1 MKGNF
6 EQCLAFVLKS
16 EGGFVNNP
24 KDPGGMTNL
33 GVTKKTWESWVGH
46 EVDEEAMQNLGPED
60 VAPLYKEKYWDA
72 IGGDNLPAGVDYS
85 VFDCA
90 VNSGPQRAI
99 KLLQK
104 TLDLN
109 EDGILGPMTL
119 KSVQEANP
127 RTLATTYCEDRLTF
141 LQSLP
146 TYSIFGAGWSRRVLD
161 VEENA
166 FKMVG

>member
-1 MKGNF
+1 MNGNF
-6 EQCLAFVLKS
+6 EQCLALVLRN
-16 EGGFVNNP
+16 ENGFVNNP

-46 EVDEEAMQNLGPED
+46 EVDEETMRELRPED

-72 IGGDNLPAGVDYS
+72 VSGDVLPAGLDYA

-99 KLLQK
+99 KILQK
-104 TLDLN
+104 TLELT
-109 EDGILGPMTL
+109 EDGVLGPMTL
-119 KSVQEANP
+119 KSAQEADP
-127 RTLATTYCEDRLTF
+127 RTLATTYCENRLTF

-146 TYSIFGAGWSRRVLD
+146 TYSTFGGGWSRRVMA
-161 VEENA
+161 VESEA
-166 FKMVG
+166 FKMAS

>member
-1 MKGNF
+1 MKDNF

-33 GVTKKTWESWVGH
+33 GVTKKTWEAWVGH
-46 EVDEEAMQNLGPED
+46 EVDEQVMRELGPEN

-72 IGGDNLPAGVDYS
+72 IKGDDLPYGVDYA

-90 VNSGPQRAI
+90 VNAGPSRAI
-99 KLLQK
+99 KILQR

-109 EDGILGPMTL
+109 EDGVLGPVTL
-119 KSVQEANP
+119 KYVQESNV
-127 RTLATTYCEDRLTF
+127 RSLATTYCEDRLTF
-141 LQSLP
+141 LQGLP
-146 TYSIFGAGWSRRVLD
+146 TFETFGKGWSARVMQ
-161 VEENA
+161 VEEAA
-166 FKMVG
+166 FRMID